1 MKING
6 LFDEEKR
13 LKTIDELGDPLQKLE
28 KWVDWEVLNEVLKKR
43 EVRNQLRAK
52 GAGGRPAYDSL
63 LILKMLILQKL
74 YNLSDDQVEYQCKD
88 RLTFTRFLGLA
99 LGDAI
104 PDAKTIWHYREK
116 WTKTGLLDELFHT
129 FRQHL
134 EQEEVITRSGS
145 IVDASFINRR
155 RQMFSKQEY
164 EQIKRGEVP
173 ERIKEKEG
181 RLRQTDLDARVVK
194 RNGVVVGNGYKLHIK
209 VDAES
214 KCVVQM
220 KATPANV
227 SDVDM
232 AAPLMDKHDK
242 VLYADKGYVGEDQR
256 KKIENRVK
264 GKGGEIDIQIHE
276 RASRGH
282 PLSEE
287 AQERNRQRSKIRVA
301 VEHVFGAIKHDCNWR
316 MVYSVGL
323 MRAYGH
329 MLLAVLTYNL
339 KRSSMLLER
348 AGKKPGRTVPA

>member
-1 MKING
+1 MRTNG
-6 LFDEEKR
+6 IFDEDRR
-13 LKTIDELGDPLQKLE
+13 LRSIDKLGDPLQKLE

-52 GAGGRPAYDSL
+52 RAGGRPSYDSL

-99 LGDAI
+99 LGDAV
-104 PDAKTIWHYREK
+104 PDAKTIWHYREE

-129 FRQHL
+129 FRHHL
-134 EQEEVITRSGS
+134 EEEEVITRSGS

-155 RQMFSKQEY
+155 KQKLSTQEY
-164 EQIKRGEVP
+164 EQIKAGEVP
-173 ERIKEKEG
+173 ERIKENKS

-194 RNGVVVGNGYKLHIK
+194 RNGETVGNGYKMHIK

-220 KATPANV
+220 KATSANV

-242 VLYADKGYVGEDQR
+242 VLYADKGYVGEEQR
-256 KKIENRVK
+256 QDIENKVK

-348 AGKKPGRTVPA
+348 AGKNPGRTVPA